1 MTAIESIFL
10 AIVQGLTEFL
20 PVSSS
25 GHLVLFQK
33 IFGIQEAPVFF
44 DTMVHGA
51 TLAAV
56 IFYLRKDI
64 LDIIFNIRKNSGL
77 IINIIIGT
85 LPAVFFGLFFKD
97 FIEKTFDS
105 FLILSLCFFITAV
118 ILFLTKFFGENGKD
132 ISQIN
137 KKNSFLIGIFQAASI
152 LPSISRSGATIA
164 SGIFQGI
171 NRKSAF
177 KFSFLLSIPAIAGAM
192 VLQIFDIGNVS
203 ANEIYSSLWGVLPA
217 LIFGFMSL
225 RFLDKYMAN
234 KKFSVF
240 FYYCLLLSIVSLVL
254 NYI

>member
-1 MTAIESIFL
+1 MTIVESIFL

-33 IFGIQEAPVFF
+33 IFGMQEPPIFF

-64 LDIIFNIRKNSGL
+64 LDIIFNLKRNLSL
-77 IINIIIGT
+77 VTNIIIGT

-97 FIEKTFDS
+97 FIEKTFGS
-105 FLILSLCFFITAV
+105 ILLLSLCFFITALL
-118 ILFLTKFFGENGKD
+118 LFLTKFFKEEGKD
-132 ISQIN
+132 ISQVRA
-137 KKNSFLIGIFQAASI
+137 KDSFIIGVFQAASI

-164 SGIFQGI
+164 SGIFQGL
-171 NRKSAF
+171 NRKSAL

-192 VLQIFDIGNVS
+192 VLQILNIGNVS
-203 ANEIYSSLWGVLPA
+203 SNEIYSSLWGFFPA
-217 LIFGFMSL
+217 LIFGFISL
-225 RFLDKYMAN
+225 KFLDKYMAN
-234 KKFSVF
+234 KKFSLF
-240 FYYCLLLSIVSLVL
+240 AYYCLFLAVVSLVL

>member
-1 MTAIESIFL
+1 MTIVESIFL

-33 IFGIQEAPVFF
+33 IFGMQKAPVFF

-56 IFYLRKDI
+56 IFYLKKDI
-64 LDIIFNIRKNSGL
+64 LDIIFSPKKNFRL
-77 IINIIIGT
+77 VVNIIIGT

-97 FIEKTFDS
+97 FIEKTFNSLLLLS
-105 FLILSLCFFITAV
+105 FCFFITALL
-118 ILFLTKFFGENGKD
+118 LFLTKFFGEEGKD
-132 ISQIN
+132 VQQIN
-137 KKNSFLIGIFQAASI
+137 VKDSFIIGIFQASSI

-164 SGIFQGI
+164 SGIFRGLD
-171 NRKSAF
+171 RKSAM

-192 VLQIFDIGNVS
+192 ALQIFNISNVS
-203 ANEIYSSLWGVLPA
+203 LNEIYSSLWGFFPA
-217 LIFGFMSL
+217 LIFGFVSL
-225 RFLDKYMAN
+225 KFLDKYMTN

-240 FYYCLLLSIVSLVL
+240 SYYCLLLAIISLVL